1 MVVSLESRSRARASL
16 STLVSAL
23 LFFGVAGGAY
33 GQGAQAPAAGEMR
46 AVTLEE
52 TVTLAQANSPL
63 IVRADGQVQ
72 SAAAARRTSKAA
84 FLPSLN
90 LDSNSLQASNPSPV
104 SQPGALVADGTSAF
118 GLSTTWDVFTAGR
131 RGAER
136 RRADATSV
144 ATESQLTEQKYLV
157 VVQAKQSYFDVLKSG
172 DLVTVAQA
180 RVRRGQ
186 DGLTQAKH
194 RHDAGTATLSDEL
207 RAQLELSDAQQTLL
221 TAQAALQVSYYAL
234 GRTIGADGPVT
245 AKPAE
250 SLAPKPLGIS
260 NAELLELVVSG
271 APSVRS
277 SEATARA
284 VNAGIAV
291 ARARYMPSLQLTGAY
306 RWLDIAGGSRF
317 EARPLWDLRIGMSFP
332 LFDGLQRE
340 EAVVRARS
348 ASESADADAR
358 DRRRAIRVDAER
370 ALAALNLAE
379 QRIKLSEG
387 AVVFAREDLRVQEAR
402 YRAGATTILERVTS
416 QANLANAE
424 ATLVT
429 VRYDY
434 QVARAQI
441 EALAGRS
448 F

>member
-1 MVVSLESRSRARASL
+1 MSVFTESRPRARASL
-16 STLVSAL
+16 ATLVSAL
-23 LFFGVAGGAY
+23 LWFGVAGSAF
-33 GQGAQAPAAGEMR
+33 AQARGAASAGDMR
-46 AVTLEE
+46 AVTIDEA
-52 TVTLAQANSPL
+52 VQLAQAASPL
-63 IVRADGQVQ
+63 IVRAEGQVQ

-84 FLPSLN
+84 FLPTLSLE
-90 LDSNSLQASNPSPV
+90 SNSLQASNPSPV
-104 SQPGALVADGTSAF
+104 GQPGASIADGTSAL
-118 GLSTTWDVFTAGR
+118 GLTTTWDLFTAGR

-136 RRADATSV
+136 RRTDAASM
-144 ATESQLTEQKYLV
+144 ATESQLTEQKFAV
-157 VVQAKQSYFDVLKSG
+157 VVQAKQSYFEVLRSG
-172 DLVTVAQA
+172 DLVKVAQA
-180 RVRRGQ
+180 RVQRAQ
-186 DGLTQAKH
+186 DGLAQAKH

-221 TAQAALQVSYYAL
+221 QAQAALQVSYYAL
-234 GRTIGADGPVT
+234 GRTVGSDGPVT
-245 AKPAE
+245 AKPAP
-250 SLAPKPLGIS
+250 SLEPKPLPLS
-260 NAELLELVVSG
+260 RVELLELIVNQ

-277 SEATARA
+277 ADATARA
-284 VNAGIAV
+284 VSADIAV
-291 ARARYMPSLQLTGAY
+291 ARARYMPSLQLTGGS
-306 RWLDIAGGSRF
+306 RWLAVPGTRSLG
-317 EARPLWDLRIGMSFP
+317 ERPIWDLRLGLFLP

-370 ALAALNLAE
+370 ALTALDLAA
-379 QRIKLSEG
+379 QRITLLEG
-387 AVVFAREDLRVQEAR
+387 AVLVAREDLRVQEAR
-402 YRAGATTILERVTS
+402 YRAGASTILERVTS

-424 ATLVT
+424 AALVT